1 MERQR
6 QYYSFV
12 LNWSSSYRFRMM
24 NAHVDINHSS
34 ETRSTRTTYFV
45 RVQMVKDEATGIRS
59 LELVSPNG
67 DQLPLFTA
75 GAHID
80 VHLGDNV
87 VRQYSLSNAPS
98 EREKFRIAV
107 LLDANGRG
115 GSLAMHKIKE
125 GQLLE
130 ISGPRNHFA
139 LAGPETN
146 LHLMLAGGIGVTP
159 MMSMIPELEARGANY
174 ILHYCTRTP
183 ENTAF
188 LGDLTSRIESK
199 AVRVHHDNGDPAQGL
214 DIKALVSNY
223 VPGMHLYFC
232 GPAGFMM
239 EIKKHLGAWPP
250 HAVHFEH
257 FSAPETGADY
267 ENHPFKIIIRK
278 TGEVLEVP
286 ATESIVDVLRAR
298 GYSIETDCREGFCG
312 TCITRYVGGTPEH
325 RDCVLSALERQKY
338 LMVCCARSESPS
350 LTLDL

>member
-1 MERQR
+1 
-6 QYYSFV
+6 
-12 LNWSSSYRFRMM
+12 
-24 NAHVDINHSS
+24 
-34 ETRSTRTTYFV
+34 
-45 RVQMVKDEATGIRS
+45 MVKDEAAGIRS
-59 LELVSPNG
+59 FELVSPNG
-67 DQLPLFTA
+67 DQLPPFTA

-80 VHLGDNV
+80 VHLGNNI

-125 GQLLE
+125 GQLIE

-174 ILHYCTRTP
+174 ALHYCTRTP

-188 LGDLTSRIESK
+188 LSDLAARIESK
-199 AVRVHHDNGDPAQGL
+199 AVRVHHDNGDPARGL
-214 DIKALVSNY
+214 DIEALVSNY

-232 GPAGFMM
+232 GPAGFMA

-250 HAVHFEH
+250 HEYGTTLAVSIYLATLASIAVI
-257 FSAPETGADY
+257 SAIFLPDTYRRNYNSA
-267 ENHPFKIIIRK
+267 
-278 TGEVLEVP
+278 EVVTDTKP
-286 ATESIVDVLRAR
+286 AGVDVA
-298 GYSIETDCREGFCG
+298 IA
-312 TCITRYVGGTPEH
+312 P
-325 RDCVLSALERQKY
+325 
-338 LMVCCARSESPS
+338 SPS
-350 LTLDL
+350 LAR